1 MANMTTLLSGKA
13 INVPLYYTFM
23 LHILD
28 VYVTY
33 SQTCIPSYTA
43 KCLRVAARGGGGQM
57 NYKLT
62 FVQWNKKCCI
72 FTLKS

>member
-43 KCLRVAARGGGGQM
+43 KCLRVAARGGGGD
-57 NYKLT
+57 K
-62 FVQWNKKCCI
+62 
-72 FTLKS
+72 